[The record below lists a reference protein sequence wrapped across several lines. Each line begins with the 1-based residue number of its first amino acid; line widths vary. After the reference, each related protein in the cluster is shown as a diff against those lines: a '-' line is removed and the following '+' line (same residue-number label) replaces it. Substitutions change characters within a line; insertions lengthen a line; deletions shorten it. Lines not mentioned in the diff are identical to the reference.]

1 MPVYKLMEEMPYEE
15 FVNWFEYFRQRP
27 VGWRDDERTFKLLQA
42 QGVKAKP
49 EEIFSS
55 FATMRSTEKTS
66 VSDDG
71 SLNHSKFQNSG
82 MLSQLLG
89 AKGGEKIGY

>member
-1 MPVYKLMEEMPYEE
+1 MEEMPYEE
-15 FVNWFEYFRQRP
+15 FISWFEYFNMRP

-42 QGVKAKP
+42 QGVKARP

-55 FATMRSTEKTS
+55 LATMRAGEKTS

-71 SLNHSKFQNSG
+71 TLNHSKFQNSG
-82 MLSQLLG
+82 MFSKLVG
-89 AKGGEKIGY
+89 AKGGDKIDY